1 MMKKS
6 YLYMAVAGL
15 ALMTTPVWASG
26 VPVYSF
32 SELVEMTV
40 DQFKGADTRR
50 MVRTEKELVKKT
62 FKDLGG
68 SIIVDDL
75 EQAYNQ
81 SLSAPSPAVTPY
93 AGLQT
98 VLGINSELGQ
108 IKVRNDGE
116 TTDEIV
122 ERLATKVFEPASEGE
137 RLTMTTMEKRK
148 RAAVRA
154 EALENS
160 GTSNLAK
167 AWSVQAETANTAES
181 LKNIDKEMK
190 KVNSQMGAL
199 ALIVKNKEETLKNM
213 LTRTSMTADDL
224 INTGLITSE
233 YND

>member
-15 ALMTTPVWASG
+15 ALMTTPVWAG

-68 SIIVDDL
+68 SVTVDDL
-75 EQAYNQ
+75 EGAYCKA
-81 SLSAPSPAVTPY
+81 LSAPSRAITPY

-98 VLGINSELGQ
+98 VLGANSELGQ

-116 TTDEIV
+116 TTDAIV
-122 ERLATKVFEPASEGE
+122 ERLETKVFEPASDRE

-167 AWSVQAETANTAES
+167 AWSVQTETANTAES
-181 LKNIDKEMK
+181 LKNIDTEMK
-190 KVNSQMGAL
+190 RIDSQLGAL

-213 LTRTSMTADDL
+213 LTRTSLSADDL

>member
-15 ALMTTPVWASG
+15 ALMTTPVWAG

-50 MVRTEKELVKKT
+50 LVRTEKELVKKT

-68 SIIVDDL
+68 SVTVDDL
-75 EQAYNQ
+75 ERAYDKA
-81 SLSAPSPAVTPY
+81 LSAPSRAITPY

-98 VLGINSELGQ
+98 VLGANSELGQ

-116 TTDEIV
+116 TTDAIV
-122 ERLATKVFEPASEGE
+122 ERLETKVFEPASDYE

-154 EALENS
+154 EALESS

-167 AWSVQAETANTAES
+167 AWSVQTETANTAES
-181 LKNIDKEMK
+181 LKNIDTEMK
-190 KVNSQMGAL
+190 RIDSQLGAL

-213 LTRTSMTADDL
+213 LTRTSLSADDL